1 MTCPICRRRKAARFC
16 PARGETICTICCGT
30 EREVTLDCPH
40 DCIYLIRARE
50 QEEEHRRPVPPA
62 ELPFPDVELP
72 TGVLDVNRALVAA
85 IGTTILAFVADAPR
99 LADADVAT
107 ALHSLAETYRTLT
120 SGLYYEKPPDGG
132 PAREL
137 YGRIREAVEELKKE
151 QLARAALPVAK
162 ESDVQYV
169 TVFLARVL
177 RVRSNGRPRCRAF
190 LDFLR
195 AQFPQAAAAAEK
207 EAPRIIVP

>member
-1 MTCPICRRRKAARFC
+1 MSCPICERRKPARYC

-50 QEEEHRRPVPPA
+50 QEEQHRQPVPPG
-62 ELPFPDVELP
+62 ELPFPGIELP
-72 TGVLDVNRALVAA
+72 TGVLDLNRALVAA
-85 IGTTILAFVADAPR
+85 IATTILQFVAEVPR
-99 LADADVAT
+99 LNDADVARAVH
-107 ALHSLAETYRTLT
+107 ALTETYRTLS
-120 SGLYYEKPPDGG
+120 SGLIYENPPEGG
-132 PAREL
+132 PARDL
-137 YGRIREAVEELKKE
+137 YGKLRDAVQELKKE

-162 ESDVQYV
+162 DSDVLY
-169 TVFLARVL
+169 TAVFLARVL
-177 RVRSNGRPRCRAF
+177 RARSNARPRCRAF

-195 AQFPQAAAAAEK
+195 VQFTQAAPAVR

>member
-1 MTCPICRRRKAARFC
+1 MSCPICQRRKAARYC

-40 DCIYLIRARE
+40 DCLYLLRARE
-50 QEEEHRRPVPPA
+50 QEEHHRVPVPPGEIPLA
-62 ELPFPDVELP
+62 GVELP
-72 TGVLDVNRALVAA
+72 TGVLDLNRMLLAA
-85 IGTTILAFVADAPR
+85 MGTTILGFVAEAPR
-99 LADADVAT
+99 LSDPDVAA
-107 ALHSLAETYRTLT
+107 ALQALAETYRTLT
-120 SGLYYEKPPDGG
+120 SGLYYEKPPEGG

-137 YGRIREAVEELKKE
+137 YGRLRQAVEELKKE
-151 QLARAALPVAK
+151 QLARAALPVTK
-162 ESDVQYV
+162 ESDVLYI

-195 AQFPQAAAAAEK
+195 AQFPQAAPAERD
-207 EAPRIIVP
+207 APRIIVP

>member
-1 MTCPICRRRKAARFC
+1 MVCPICQRRKPTRYC

-40 DCIYLIRARE
+40 DCIYLLRARE
-50 QEEEHRRPVPPA
+50 QEEQHRVPVPPA
-62 ELPFPDVELP
+62 ELPFNGVELP
-72 TGVLDVNRALVAA
+72 TGILDLNRGLLAAL
-85 IGTTILAFVADAPR
+85 GSTILAFTMEEPR
-99 LADADVAT
+99 LADPDVAV
-107 ALHSLAETYRTLT
+107 ALAAVAETYRTLD
-120 SGLYYEKPPDGG
+120 SGLYYEKPPEGG

-137 YGRIREAVEELKKE
+137 YARLRQSVEELKKE
-151 QLARAALPVAK
+151 QLARAALPVTK
-162 ESDVQYV
+162 EKDVYYIS
-169 TVFLARVL
+169 VFLARVL

-195 AQFPQAAAAAEK
+195 SQFPQAAPAEK

>member
-1 MTCPICRRRKAARFC
+1 MSCPICERRKPARYC

-50 QEEEHRRPVPPA
+50 QEEEHRQPVPPG
-62 ELPFPDVELP
+62 ELPFPGIELP
-72 TGVLDVNRALVAA
+72 TGVLDLNRALVAA
-85 IGTTILAFVADAPR
+85 IATTILQFVAKVPR
-99 LADADVAT
+99 LNDADVAR
-107 ALHSLAETYRTLT
+107 AIHALAETYRTLS
-120 SGLYYEKPPDGG
+120 SGLIYENPPEGG
-132 PAREL
+132 PARDL
-137 YGRIREAVEELKKE
+137 YGKLRDAVQELKKE

-162 ESDVQYV
+162 DSDVLYIA
-169 TVFLARVL
+169 VFLARVL
-177 RVRSNGRPRCRAF
+177 RARSNARPRCRAF

-195 AQFPQAAAAAEK
+195 VQFPQAAPAVR

>member
-1 MTCPICRRRKAARFC
+1 MTCPICERRKASRYC
-16 PARGETICTICCGT
+16 PARGDTICTICCGT
-30 EREVTLDCPH
+30 ERELTLDCPR

-50 QEEEHRRPVPPA
+50 QEEQHRQPVPPA

-72 TGVLDVNRALVAA
+72 TGVLDVNRPLVAA
-85 IGTTILAFVADAPR
+85 IGTTILGFVAEAPR
-99 LADADVAT
+99 LADPDVAS
-107 ALHSLAETYRTLT
+107 ALHALAETYRTLA
-120 SGLYYEKPPDGG
+120 SGLYYEKPPEGG
-132 PAREL
+132 PARAL
-137 YGRIREAVEELKKE
+137 YGKLREAIEQLKKE

-177 RVRSNGRPRCRAF
+177 RVRSNGRSRCRAF

-195 AQFPQAAAAAEK
+195 VQFPQVAAAER

>member
-1 MTCPICRRRKAARFC
+1 MTCPICQRRKPARFC
-16 PARGETICTICCGT
+16 PARGETICSICCGT

-50 QEEEHRRPVPPA
+50 QEDEHRKPPPPA
-62 ELPFPDVELP
+62 EMPFSEIELP

-85 IGTTILAFVADAPR
+85 MATTILALADETCG
-99 LADADVAT
+99 LSDADVAA
-107 ALHSLAETYRTLT
+107 ALRPLAEAYRTLS
-120 SGLYYEKPPDGG
+120 SGLYYEKPPEGG

-137 YGRIREAVEELKKE
+137 YGRLREAVQGLRKE
-151 QLARAALPVAK
+151 QLARAALPVVK
-162 ESDVQYV
+162 DSDALYIS
-169 TVFLARVL
+169 VFLARVL
-177 RVRSNGRPRCRAF
+177 RARSNGRPRCRAF

-195 AQFPQAAAAAEK
+195 AQFPVAAPAER

>member
-1 MTCPICRRRKAARFC
+1 MTCPICQRRKPARYC

-50 QEEEHRRPVPPA
+50 HEEEHRKPVPPA
-62 ELPFPDVELP
+62 ELPFPGVELP
-72 TGVLDVNRALVAA
+72 TGVIDLNRQLLAA
-85 IGTTILAFVADAPR
+85 MATTILGFADEAPH
-99 LADADVAT
+99 LSDPDVA
-107 ALHSLAETYRTLT
+107 ASLQAMGETYRTLT
-120 SGLYYEKPPDGG
+120 SGLYYEKPPEGG

-137 YGRIREAVEELKKE
+137 YGRLRAGVEELKKD

-162 ESDVQYV
+162 ESDVLHI

-177 RVRSNGRPRCRAF
+177 RARSNGRPRCKAF

-195 AQFPQAAAAAEK
+195 AQFPKAAPAEH